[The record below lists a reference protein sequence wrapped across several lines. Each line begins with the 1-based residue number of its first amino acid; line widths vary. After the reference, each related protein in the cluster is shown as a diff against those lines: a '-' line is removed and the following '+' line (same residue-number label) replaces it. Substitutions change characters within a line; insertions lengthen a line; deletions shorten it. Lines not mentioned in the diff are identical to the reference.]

1 MTTWAD
7 TKRQTDANAR
17 ASRVLLASG
26 VYAAKRDAAKTSGQ
40 LIEIDE
46 EANQRPVCR
55 HHRLRCQSS
64 NPTNLHSHP

>member
-7 TKRQTDANAR
+7 TKRQTVANAMAR
-17 ASRVLLASG
+17 RGVLASG
-26 VYAAKRDAAKTSGQ
+26 VYAANRNAAESSGQ

-55 HHRLRCQSS
+55 HHRVRRQSS
-64 NPTNLHSHP
+64 NPTNLHSRP